1 MERRLAAILAADV
14 VGYSR
19 LMGADEAGTL
29 AALRKL
35 RAELFGPVV
44 AGQRGKVIKS
54 MGDGWL
60 VEFVSSV
67 AAVSCALQVQDRL
80 AGHETIKLRIGV
92 HIGDVVHEA
101 EDIFGNAVN
110 VAARLQEV
118 SDPGGVA
125 ISEAVYSSLDGTLS
139 PSFEDTG
146 LQELKNIERP
156 VQIWMRARQKDRQ
169 PDARGQDPG
178 RGQGIGF
185 PSLAI
190 EPVSTSDDRPEVRE
204 LADALTSDLATY
216 LGSSEWL
223 MAATAELTDNQ
234 NFALRA
240 TLRSR
245 QERLRLEARLIDSSG
260 NEIWAEKYDGEL
272 ADSFDWQ
279 DRVGE
284 AVASTVLGLIRD
296 VERQQLATKSI
307 EEMSAEECLLY
318 GILDWNVGDAEAVKR
333 SLGFCRSAIEKDPTF
348 IFAYGSALSFLFAG
362 FHAGYKDAVAE
373 FLPYYG
379 EWLEKVSSL
388 PSASAAEEICIAL
401 VLYQRHRDETVLRRK
416 INELLRR
423 APFSALVLTWAGWG
437 WVWLGEPERAIDC
450 FRKFERLGR
459 FHPHSE
465 AVASGV
471 ALALVQAG
479 RDEAVIEHA
488 QKALEIMKDYPS
500 LYRTLAAAYGHLGR
514 REDASV
520 MLSQLL
526 RLLPDE
532 TISAIRKR
540 SPFVDAP
547 GPQRYF
553 EGLRLAG
560 LPE

>member
-118 SDPGGVA
+118 ADPGGVA

-139 PSFEDTG
+139 PSFEDSG

-185 PSLAI
+185 PRLAI

-307 EEMSAEECLLY
+307 E
-318 GILDWNVGDAEAVKR
+318 
-333 SLGFCRSAIEKDPTF
+333 
-348 IFAYGSALSFLFAG
+348 
-362 FHAGYKDAVAE
+362 
-373 FLPYYG
+373 
-379 EWLEKVSSL
+379 
-388 PSASAAEEICIAL
+388 
-401 VLYQRHRDETVLRRK
+401 
-416 INELLRR
+416 
-423 APFSALVLTWAGWG
+423 
-437 WVWLGEPERAIDC
+437 
-450 FRKFERLGR
+450 
-459 FHPHSE
+459 
-465 AVASGV
+465 
-471 ALALVQAG
+471 
-479 RDEAVIEHA
+479 
-488 QKALEIMKDYPS
+488 
-500 LYRTLAAAYGHLGR
+500 
-514 REDASV
+514 
-520 MLSQLL
+520 
-526 RLLPDE
+526 
-532 TISAIRKR
+532 
-540 SPFVDAP
+540 
-547 GPQRYF
+547 
-553 EGLRLAG
+553 
-560 LPE
+560 